1 MNITSSFI
9 SNKSIRSDIYRTFF
23 LFFVSA
29 ILYFLSEYF
38 RNIDIVNGKEYYD
51 DETSL
56 PFLILY
62 FSIHYS
68 IVGILSLSSSGLEEY
83 KFPRQK
89 KMMVPDL
96 SVSKN
101 DHTQCQTKNSIII
114 IPSSKFS
121 FLKDFQK
128 IIAFCLFFAYILNT
142 LVLAFLCCN
151 YILFEPPTC
160 ACGH

>member
-1 MNITSSFI
+1 MNITSSFV
-9 SNKSIRSDIYRTFF
+9 SNKSIQSDIYRTFF
-23 LFFVSA
+23 LFFISA

-83 KFPRQK
+83 KIPRQK
-89 KMMVPDL
+89 R
-96 SVSKN
+96 
-101 DHTQCQTKNSIII
+101 
-114 IPSSKFS
+114 
-121 FLKDFQK
+121 
-128 IIAFCLFFAYILNT
+128 
-142 LVLAFLCCN
+142 
-151 YILFEPPTC
+151 
-160 ACGH
+160 